1 MCCCQ
6 GLSPLRQTQ
15 MRTAG
20 DKKISV
26 DFSKIRDVIDWEKVN
41 AKVIE
46 WAESYHAENPYDMG
60 PRNYQKC
67 LYDLGLGGEYYK
79 LEYDEK
85 GRLKPQ

>member
-1 MCCCQ
+1 MAARAAQ
-6 GLSPLRQTQ
+6 SDKSSE
-15 MRTAG
+15 

-26 DFSKIRDVIDWEKVN
+26 DFSKIHDVIDWEKVS

-46 WAESYHAENPYDMG
+46 WAESHHAENPYDMG

-67 LYDLGLGGEYYK
+67 LYDLGLGGEDYK
-79 LEYDEK
+79 LEYDAK